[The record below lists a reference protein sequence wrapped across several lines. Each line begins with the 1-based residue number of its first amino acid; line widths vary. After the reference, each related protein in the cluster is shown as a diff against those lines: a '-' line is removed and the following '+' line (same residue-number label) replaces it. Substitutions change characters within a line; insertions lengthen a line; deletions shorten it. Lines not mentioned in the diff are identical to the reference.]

1 MFYDNFLRA
10 CNSAG
15 KKPSA
20 VLLEIG
26 LGKSAGTR
34 WKRGEMPT
42 DASLQKLADYFN
54 IPKSD
59 LVGTKSETQLIPLT
73 GDELLDAMQGL
84 NAENRKKAQEYIEML
99 RVLQDKQ

>member
-54 IPKSD
+54 ISKSD
-59 LVGTKSETQLIPLT
+59 LVGAKNETKPIPLT
-73 GDELLDAMQGL
+73 GDELLDAMQDL

>member
-15 KKPSA
+15 KKPSS

-54 IPKSD
+54 ISKAE
-59 LVGTKSETQLIPLT
+59 LVGTGNKKQSAPLT
-73 GDELLDAMQGL
+73 EDELLNKIQEL
-84 NAENRKKAQEYIEML
+84 NAENQKKAREYIAML
-99 RVLQDKQ
+99 RALQDRQ